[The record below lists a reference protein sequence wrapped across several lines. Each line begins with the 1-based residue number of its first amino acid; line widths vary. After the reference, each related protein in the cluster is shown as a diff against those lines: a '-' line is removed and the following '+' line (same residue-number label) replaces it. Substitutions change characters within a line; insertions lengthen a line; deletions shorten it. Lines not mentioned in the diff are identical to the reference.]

1 MYKLPSACCNMSSK
15 AKHMYDECRVL
26 SEVGGS
32 LLRLK
37 MVMYVLG
44 ERFVEL

>member
-1 MYKLPSACCNMSSK
+1 MTKPPTIVNSLIINI
-15 AKHMYDECRVL
+15 L